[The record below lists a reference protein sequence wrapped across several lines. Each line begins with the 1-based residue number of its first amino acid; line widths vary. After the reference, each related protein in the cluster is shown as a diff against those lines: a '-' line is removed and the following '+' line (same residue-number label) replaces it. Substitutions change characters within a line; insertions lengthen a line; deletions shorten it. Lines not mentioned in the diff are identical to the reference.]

1 MNYQFNNCHLQ
12 PKGASI
18 VYWAHLPEHD
28 DMYTQGYIGITK
40 QPALLRWRDHISY
53 AKKETQLPFARALN
67 KYQNI
72 VFDIIVIGQD
82 REYCEA
88 IEAQLRPD
96 LNIGWNIN
104 IGGDKVNTLAGGLA
118 NKARLDNLKA
128 TNPYWIAKEQ
138 AKQDAKAKA
147 QLKRESAAQ
156 SKKEREEYKKQ
167 QLGWIN
173 RKISERNTTGI
184 TGVSYWGNGK
194 YTGRIRVLKKN
205 YTIGYF
211 DDKEIAG
218 KVYQLVKQ
226 YAIKFNPLTDEAVKT
241 LIKKAKVD
249 VANE

>member
-18 VYWAHLPEHD
+18 VYWAHLPEHHD
-28 DMYTQGYIGITK
+28 VYTQGYIGITK
-40 QPALLRWRDHISY
+40 QSALLRWRDHVSY
-53 AKKETQLPFARALN
+53 SKKETQLPFARALN
-67 KYQNI
+67 KYPNI
-72 VFDIIVIGQD
+72 VFDIIVVGQN

-104 IGGDKVNTLAGGLA
+104 TGGDKVNTLAGGLA

-156 SKKEREEYKKQ
+156 KRLERQ
-167 QLGWIN
+167 QYMAQGIGQLN
-173 RKISERNTTGI
+173 RKLDSRNQSGYM
-184 TGVSYWGNGK
+184 GVHLHKCGK
-194 YTGRIRVLKKN
+194 YQAQYRGKSLGYYETAEKAHECYVLAKR
-205 YTIGYF
+205 
-211 DDKEIAG
+211 
-218 KVYQLVKQ
+218 
-226 YAIKFNPLTDEAVKT
+226 
-241 LIKKAKVD
+241 KAFLQ
-249 VANE
+249 NE